1 MNIKFITFSPEA
13 PASKFYF
20 DALSLSDNFTI
31 STNEDF
37 SNIDYVFFM
46 SYADDLKELKKFKR
60 KYSKIKTAIIDP
72 RNKKVDTYIKYC
84 DFLIVDSIE
93 MKDYFSKFAI
103 PIFTYIEYPFFIKS
117 PKKHKEK
124 DLLVIGY
131 HGNKVHLTAMYP
143 KITSALKYLSME
155 NKIEFW
161 AIYDIK
167 GLGRWNIGI
176 PDGLKVRHIQWH
188 PNVYT
193 EELTQI
199 DIGVVPSTLPVKKN
213 IKNVSKFFLDSE
225 EDYIIKFKM
234 PSNPGRLAVFAK
246 LGIPV
251 VADFLPS
258 HFQFIKNGYSGFIA
272 DSSGAWYKALKSLTE
287 STNLRNS
294 LAENMFKTYE
304 ESFDFEKQN
313 NNLFSWLKQLS
324 GDNLSSSKKQVE
336 YAERT
341 DFHSNIKF
349 NNAFF
354 YDSLFKLARK
364 IKIFFDY

>member
-20 DALSLSDNFTI
+20 DALSLSKNFSI
-31 STNEDF
+31 STNNNF
-37 SNIDYVFFM
+37 SNVDFIFFM
-46 SYADDLKELKKFKR
+46 SYEDDLKELKKIKK
-60 KYSKIKTAIIDP
+60 KYPKIKTAIIDP
-72 RNKKVDTYIKYC
+72 RNNNVDSYIKYC

-93 MKDYFSKFAI
+93 MKDYFSKFSI

-117 PKKHKEK
+117 PKKHKDK
-124 DLLVIGY
+124 NSIIIGY
-131 HGNKVHLTAMYP
+131 HGNKVHLTGMYP
-143 KITSALKYLSME
+143 KITSALKFLSVE

-176 PDGLKVRHIQWH
+176 PDGLKVKHIQWH
-188 PNVYT
+188 PNVYI

-199 DIGVVPSTLPVKKN
+199 DIGVIPSTLPVKKN

-258 HFQFIKNGYSGFIA
+258 HFQFIKNGHSGFLA
-272 DSSGAWYKALKSLTE
+272 DSTGAWYKALKSLTE
-287 STNLRNS
+287 SKKLRNS
-294 LAENMFKTYE
+294 LAKNMFKI
-304 ESFDFEKQN
+304 FDNELSFEKQN
-313 NNLFSWLKQLS
+313 NNLLCWLKKFP
-324 GDNLSSSKKQVE
+324 DYKLSSSKKYFM
-336 YAERT
+336 YAESR
-341 DFHSNIKF
+341 DFLSNLKF

-354 YDSLFKLARK
+354 YDSLFKIARK
-364 IKIFFDY
+364 IKSILNS